1 MNNISEKL
9 ISVEE
14 AKTALRCMRLC
25 DLSEAEALE
34 TLDELAFRLRDVTTS
49 RLVEDIIEN
58 SLSEVQR
65 DAMKLHL
72 YEGLNSTQIGERL
85 GVSQASA
92 YNALLRANNAIAK
105 LMTPLIKY
113 QNDICSAEIVPLR
126 MEKLLEICAGR
137 NGSAKDFCLQLR
149 NLRLSNALSEERLAT
164 SLRISQRVLSEIE
177 SGKRLPSLLTATR
190 YSALFEIEIDM
201 NLKNG
206 KGVYNCKKA

>member
-1 MNNISEKL
+1 MNNISEML

-14 AKTALRCMRLC
+14 AKTALRCMRLSG
-25 DLSEAEALE
+25 LSEGEALE

-65 DAMKLHL
+65 ETIKLYL
-72 YEGLNSTQIGERL
+72 YEGLNTIQIGERL

-126 MEKLLEICAGR
+126 MKGLLEICVGR
-137 NGSAKDFCLQLR
+137 NGNATEFCQQLR
-149 NLRLSNALSEERLAT
+149 NLRLSNAVSDEKLAT
-164 SLRISQRVLSEIE
+164 VLRISRRELSEIE
-177 SGKRLPSLLTATR
+177 NGKKLPSLLTATR
-190 YSALFEIEIDM
+190 YSALFNIEIEM

-206 KGVYNCKKA
+206 KGVYNCKKP

>member
-14 AKTALRCMRLC
+14 AKTALRCMRLS
-25 DLSEAEALE
+25 DLSEVEALE

-65 DAMKLHL
+65 DTMKLHL
-72 YEGLNSTQIGERL
+72 YEGLNTTQIGERL

-126 MEKLLEICAGR
+126 MKKLLEICGGR
-137 NGSAKDFCLQLR
+137 NSSTTEFCLQLR
-149 NLRLSNALSEERLAT
+149 NIRLSNAVSEERLAT
-164 SLRISQRVLSEIE
+164 NLRISQRELSEIE
-177 SGKRLPSLLTATR
+177 SGKKLPSILTATR
-190 YSALFEIEIDM
+190 YSALFDIEIEM
-201 NLKNG
+201 NFKNG
-206 KGVYNCKKA
+206 KGVYNCKKP

>member
-14 AKTALRCMRLC
+14 AKTALRCMRLS
-25 DLSEAEALE
+25 DLSEVEALE

-65 DAMKLHL
+65 ETMKLHL
-72 YEGLNSTQIGERL
+72 YEGLNTTQIGERL

-92 YNALLRANNAIAK
+92 YNALLRANSAIAK

-126 MEKLLEICAGR
+126 MKKLLEICAGR
-137 NGSAKDFCLQLR
+137 NSSATEFCLQLR
-149 NLRLSNALSEERLAT
+149 NIRLSNAVSEERLAMN
-164 SLRISQRVLSEIE
+164 LHISQRELSEIE
-177 SGKRLPSLLTATR
+177 SGKKLPSLLTATR
-190 YSALFEIEIDM
+190 YSALFDIEIEM

-206 KGVYNCKKA
+206 KGVYNCKKT

>member
-25 DLSEAEALE
+25 NLSEVEALE

-49 RLVEDIIEN
+49 KIVEDIIEN

-72 YEGLNSTQIGERL
+72 YEGLSSTQIGERL

-126 MEKLLEICAGR
+126 MKKLLEICAGR
-137 NGSAKDFCLQLR
+137 NGNATEFCLQLR
-149 NLRLSNALSEERLAT
+149 NLRLSNALSEEGLAT
-164 SLRISQRVLSEIE
+164 SLRISQRELSEIE

-190 YSALFEIEIDM
+190 YSALFEIEIEM

-206 KGVYNCKKA
+206 KGVYNCKKT